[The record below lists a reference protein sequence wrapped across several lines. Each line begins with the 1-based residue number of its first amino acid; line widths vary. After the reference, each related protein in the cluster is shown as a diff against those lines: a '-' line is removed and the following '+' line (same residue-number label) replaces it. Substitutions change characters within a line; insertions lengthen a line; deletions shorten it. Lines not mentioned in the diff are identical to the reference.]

1 MRISTG
7 YSHCAPPCPIHCD
20 KTAALLCLAL
30 SAHFPQS
37 QIMDIDNIEPGLDFI
52 EVIQKSVSSC
62 DVLIAE
68 PTKIFKSVGASLPA

>member
-1 MRISTG
+1 
-7 YSHCAPPCPIHCD
+7 
-20 KTAALLCLAL
+20 
-30 SAHFPQS
+30 
-37 QIMDIDNIEPGLDFI
+37 MDIDNIEPGLDFI